1 MDYRTLFISDLT
13 SLAIYT
19 IALCLL
25 ALFNRR
31 IRGLQWF
38 AIGLLVAILKTG
50 FQSLRGLPPVGLTT
64 MLSIPVANAL
74 NGLSFFSLYLG
85 YRWFLLRQPL
95 RNWLI
100 PSAILGWIPI
110 YFVVFERHSTWS
122 FAISMMP
129 VFASCLFS
137 AGLMVRRRFQAQFSA
152 VTQATLLFLVLQ
164 IVIAGYRTVLITR
177 GAFHGASRVAPSDPR
192 WLYSML
198 LLTFLD
204 TGFVATY
211 LWLYVIEVQ
220 AALRRQA
227 RTDSLTGALNRHA
240 LDLEAEREILRC
252 RRHGVRLSLL
262 VLDIDHFKHLNDARG
277 HEAGDIALRSFVDL
291 LSTRLRSHDFIARAG
306 GEEFL
311 VVLPETPLRIAQEIA
326 ERLRRSIE
334 THSIAFD
341 GLPICITASIG
352 IAELESSDTWESL
365 RRRGDLA
372 MYTAKRLGRNRV
384 AVQLDPSL
392 LLLEKLP
399 PHAVMQD
406 SSPPVIL

>member
-1 MDYRTLFISDLT
+1 MDYRTLFISDIT

-19 IALCLL
+19 VAVCLL

-38 AIGLLVAILKTG
+38 AIGLLFGILKAVL
-50 FQSLRGLPPVGLTT
+50 QSLRGLPPVGLTT
-64 MLSIPVANAL
+64 ILSIPIANAL
-74 NGLSFFSLYLG
+74 NCVAFFLMYLG
-85 YRWFLLRQPL
+85 YRWFLLRKPF
-95 RNWLI
+95 RNGLI
-100 PSAILGWIPI
+100 PCAILGWIPV
-110 YFVVFERHSTWS
+110 YFVFYARHSSWS
-122 FAISMMP
+122 FVVSMLP

-137 AGLMVRRRFQAQFSA
+137 AVLMVRRRFQSQFSV
-152 VTQATLLFLVLQ
+152 VTYVSLLLLILQ
-164 IVIAGYRTVLITR
+164 IVVAGYRTVLITR
-177 GAFHGASRVAPSDPR
+177 GFHGASRVAPSDPR

-204 TGFVATY
+204 TGFVGTY
-211 LWLYVIEVQ
+211 LWLYVIEFQ

-291 LSTRLRSHDFIARAG
+291 LSTRLRSHDLIARAG

-334 THSIAFD
+334 AHSVVFD
-341 GLPICITASIG
+341 GLPICITASVG
-352 IAELESSDTWESL
+352 IAELEPEDTWETL

-406 SSPPVIL
+406 QAPPVTL